1 MNNSRFIQ
9 ATCDTS
15 KAVGRNNGIKVR
27 FSGDGAYTDG
37 STITLPSLPPFG
49 NISDK
54 QMKIFQGYRDHET
67 MHILLSHMKDY
78 SKNKIKS
85 WVDNNEIDKKLTFN
99 CLEDIRIERCANEA
113 YFGMASN
120 IHAVNQ
126 SLGEDIL
133 ETIKEEQEKWKKKG
147 KNVTA
152 ETLYEPL
159 YYAHMVTMARARMT
173 AGFEYDPLFDIY
185 DTASDKWKQFAD
197 RWAQKINSV
206 PTGWT
211 PHGVDQQV
219 SLDGVK
225 EVFSLVP
232 TFIAEVDKLNQ
243 QEQKEKLQQ
252 QLHTQGN
259 NKKKNGKGKGLLV
272 EQQLSDSDN
281 PNQQSEGEEG
291 KEAKDADKSKA
302 ENKSKGTPKGE
313 ADQSQDQGD
322 KADSQEE
329 KKSSFSQGKGMGSE
343 ETQIYRFDKEAAQK
357 ALVND
362 ISAELGS
369 EEDLPYSS
377 KFTEKVNSY
386 EIYYDFRGDLNS
398 DNADKLFS
406 AVKDDV
412 IKAKRGLEIALQA
425 RNDVDMKSGALRGKL
440 DSKRLVE
447 AVTGSPYVY
456 RNRKDGREMDTTVTF
471 LIDTSGSMGKERMF
485 ESTKTAY
492 VLCKA
497 CESVG
502 CRTEIFAFPGHG
514 RDVLFESKA
523 TGAEIFRS
531 LTAIKTLSERI
542 DQPVTKERL
551 EFNSHC
557 GFGYTPIAES
567 VTILLLRQASM
578 LTKKKILIVLTDG
591 DLDSDAKEY
600 LSINCKK
607 FADKNRIHLFGIGLG
622 VTLDTSFADNIK
634 VECGDISRK
643 VLTRM
648 AQIIAEEK

>member
-67 MHILLSHMKDY
+67 MHILLSHMEDY
-78 SKNKIKS
+78 SKNRIKR
-85 WVDNNEIDKKLTFN
+85 WVNHNEIDKKLTFN

-126 SLGEDIL
+126 SLGEDVL
-133 ETIKEEQEKWKKKG
+133 ETIKKEQEKWKKKG
-147 KNVTA
+147 KDVTA

-173 AGFEYDPLFDIY
+173 AGFEYDPLFNIY

-225 EVFSLVP
+225 KVFSLVP
-232 TFIAEVDKLNQ
+232 AFIAEVDKLNQ
-243 QEQKEKLQQ
+243 QQEQKEQQ
-252 QLHTQGN
+252 QQQAQGN
-259 NKKKNGKGKGLLV
+259 NKKKNGKAMLAD
-272 EQQLSDSDN
+272 QQLSASQN
-281 PNQQSEGEEG
+281 PDQQGQSEEG
-291 KEAKDADKSKA
+291 KETRDSNKLKAKDKSKA
-302 ENKSKGTPKGE
+302 DAEVN
-313 ADQSQDQGD
+313 ADQSQAQED
-322 KADSQEE
+322 KADQQKKENTSSSQR
-329 KKSSFSQGKGMGSE
+329 KGMGNE
-343 ETQIYRFDKEAAQK
+343 ETQNYRFDKEAAQK
-357 ALVND
+357 ALVNE
-362 ISAELGS
+362 ISAELSS
-369 EEDLPYSS
+369 EEDFPYSS
-377 KFTEKVNSY
+377 QFTEKVNSY

-398 DNADKLFS
+398 SNADKLFG

-425 RNDVDMKSGALRGKL
+425 RNDVDMKSGVLRGKL

-471 LIDTSGSMGKERMF
+471 LMDTSGSMLMKTMF

-514 RDVLFESKA
+514 RDFIFESKA
-523 TGAEIFRS
+523 TGEKIFKN

-542 DQPVTKERL
+542 DLPVVKGRL
-551 EFNSHC
+551 EFTSHG
-557 GFGYTPIAES
+557 GFGYTPIAEA

-591 DLDSDAKEY
+591 ILYDDAEEY
-600 LSINCKK
+600 LSVNCKK
-607 FADKNRIHLFGIGLG
+607 FADKNGIHLFGIGLG
-622 VTLDTSFADNIK
+622 VELDKAFKDCVK

>member
-67 MHILLSHMKDY
+67 MHILLSHMEDY
-78 SKNKIKS
+78 SKNRIKR
-85 WVDNNEIDKKLTFN
+85 WVNHNEIDKKLTFN
-99 CLEDIRIERCANEA
+99 CLEDMRIERCANEA

-126 SLGEDIL
+126 SLGEDVL
-133 ETIKEEQEKWKKKG
+133 ETIKKEQEKWKKKG
-147 KNVTA
+147 KDVTA

-225 EVFSLVP
+225 KVFSLVP
-232 TFIAEVDKLNQ
+232 AFIAEVDKLNQ
-243 QEQKEKLQQ
+243 QKEKKEQQ
-252 QLHTQGN
+252 QQQAQGN
-259 NKKKNGKGKGLLV
+259 NKKKNGKAML
-272 EQQLSDSDN
+272 EDQQLSASQN
-281 PNQQSEGEEG
+281 PDQQGQSEEG
-291 KEAKDADKSKA
+291 KETRDSNKPKAKDKSKA
-302 ENKSKGTPKGE
+302 DAEVN
-313 ADQSQDQGD
+313 ADQSQAQEG
-322 KADSQEE
+322 KADRQ
-329 KKSSFSQGKGMGSE
+329 KKEITSSSQGKGMENE
-343 ETQIYRFDKEAAQK
+343 ETQNYRFDKEAAQK

-362 ISAELGS
+362 ISAELSS
-369 EEDLPYSS
+369 EEDFPYSS
-377 KFTEKVNSY
+377 QFTEKVNSY
-386 EIYYDFRGDLNS
+386 EIYYSFRGDLNS
-398 DNADKLFS
+398 ANADKLFG

-471 LIDTSGSMGKERMF
+471 LMDTSGSMLMKRMF

-514 RDVLFESKA
+514 GDFIFESKA
-523 TGAEIFRS
+523 TGEKIFKN

-542 DQPVTKERL
+542 DLPVVKGRL
-551 EFNSHC
+551 EFTSHR
-557 GFGYTPIAES
+557 GFGYTPIAEA

-591 DLDSDAKEY
+591 DLYSDAEEY
-600 LSINCKK
+600 LSVNCKK
-607 FADKNRIHLFGIGLG
+607 FADKNGIHLFGIGLG
-622 VTLDTSFADNIK
+622 VELDKAFKDCVK

>member
-27 FSGDGAYTDG
+27 FLGGYAYTDG

-67 MHILLSHMKDY
+67 MHILLSHMEDY
-78 SKNKIKS
+78 SKNRIKR
-85 WVDNNEIDKKLTFN
+85 WVNNNEIDKKLTFN

-126 SLGEDIL
+126 SIGEDVL
-133 ETIKEEQEKWKKKG
+133 ETIKKEQEKWKKKG
-147 KNVTA
+147 KDVTA

-225 EVFSLVP
+225 KVFSLVP
-232 TFIAEVDKLNQ
+232 AFIAEVDKLNQ
-243 QEQKEKLQQ
+243 QKEEKEQQ
-252 QLHTQGN
+252 QQQAQGN
-259 NKKKNGKGKGLLV
+259 NKKKNDKAMLV
-272 EQQLSDSDN
+272 DQQLSASQN
-281 PNQQSEGEEG
+281 PNRQGQGEEG
-291 KEAKDADKSKA
+291 ETKDSNKLKSEDKSKA
-302 ENKSKGTPKGE
+302 DAEGN
-313 ADQSQDQGD
+313 ADQAQEG
-322 KADSQEE
+322 KADQQ
-329 KKSSFSQGKGMGSE
+329 KKENTSSSQGKGMGNE
-343 ETQIYRFDKEAAQK
+343 ETQIYRFDKEEAQK
-357 ALVND
+357 TLVNE
-362 ISAELGS
+362 ISAELDS
-369 EEDLPYSS
+369 EEGLPS
-377 KFTEKVNSY
+377 KFTEEVNSY

-398 DNADKLFS
+398 DNADKLFG
-406 AVKDDV
+406 AVNDDV

-471 LIDTSGSMGKERMF
+471 LMDTSGSMGRERMF

-514 RDVLFESKA
+514 RDVLFESKTA
-523 TGAEIFRS
+523 GAKIFRR

-542 DQPVTKERL
+542 DQPVVKERL
-551 EFNSHC
+551 EFNSHG
-557 GFGYTPIAES
+557 GFGCTPIAEA

-591 DLDSDAKEY
+591 DLYSDAEEY
-600 LSINCKK
+600 LSVNCKK
-607 FADKNRIHLFGIGLG
+607 FADKNGIHLFGIGLG
-622 VTLDTSFADNIK
+622 VEVDKAFKDCVK

-643 VLTRM
+643 ALTRM
-648 AQIIAEEK
+648 AQIISEEK

>member
-27 FSGDGAYTDG
+27 FSGGYAYTDG

-67 MHILLSHMKDY
+67 MHILLSHMEDY
-78 SKNKIKS
+78 SKNRIKR
-85 WVDNNEIDKKLTFN
+85 WVNHNEIDKKLTFN

-126 SLGEDIL
+126 SIGEDVL
-133 ETIKEEQEKWKKKG
+133 ETIKKEQEKWKKKG
-147 KNVTA
+147 KDVTA

-225 EVFSLVP
+225 KVFSLVP
-232 TFIAEVDKLNQ
+232 AFIAEVDKLNQ
-243 QEQKEKLQQ
+243 QKEQKEQQ
-252 QLHTQGN
+252 QQQAQGN
-259 NKKKNGKGKGLLV
+259 NKKKNGKAMLAD
-272 EQQLSDSDN
+272 QQLSASQN
-281 PNQQSEGEEG
+281 PDQQGQSEEG
-291 KEAKDADKSKA
+291 KETRDSNKLKAKDKSKA
-302 ENKSKGTPKGE
+302 DAEGN
-313 ADQSQDQGD
+313 ADQGQAQEG
-322 KADSQEE
+322 KADQQ
-329 KKSSFSQGKGMGSE
+329 KKESTSSSQGKGMGNE

-362 ISAELGS
+362 ISAELDS
-369 EEDLPYSS
+369 EEGLPS
-377 KFTEKVNSY
+377 KFTEVVNSY

-398 DNADKLFS
+398 SNADKLFG

-425 RNDVDMKSGALRGKL
+425 RNDVDMKSGVLRGKL

-456 RNRKDGREMDTTVTF
+456 RNRKGGREMDTTVTF
-471 LIDTSGSMGKERMF
+471 LMDTSGSMLMKTMF

-514 RDVLFESKA
+514 RDVIFESKA
-523 TGAEIFRS
+523 TGGKIFKS
-531 LTAIKTLSERI
+531 LTTIKTLSERI
-542 DQPVTKERL
+542 DLPVVKERL
-551 EFNSHC
+551 EFTSHG
-557 GFGYTPIAES
+557 GFGYTPIAEA

-591 DLDSDAKEY
+591 DLYSDAEEY
-600 LSINCKK
+600 LSVNCKK
-607 FADKNRIHLFGIGLG
+607 FADKNGIHLFGIGLG
-622 VTLDTSFADNIK
+622 VELDKAFKDCVK

-648 AQIIAEEK
+648 AQIVAEEK

>member
-27 FSGDGAYTDG
+27 FSGGYAYTDG

-67 MHILLSHMKDY
+67 MHILLSHMEDY
-78 SKNKIKS
+78 SKNRIKR
-85 WVDNNEIDKKLTFN
+85 WVNHNEIDKKLTFN

-126 SLGEDIL
+126 SIGEDVL
-133 ETIKEEQEKWKKKG
+133 ETIKKEQEKWKKKG
-147 KNVTA
+147 KDVTA

-225 EVFSLVP
+225 KVFSLVP
-232 TFIAEVDKLNQ
+232 AFITEVDKLNQ
-243 QEQKEKLQQ
+243 QQEQKGQQ
-252 QLHTQGN
+252 QQQAQGN
-259 NKKKNGKGKGLLV
+259 NKKKNGKAMLV
-272 EQQLSDSDN
+272 DQQLSASQN
-281 PNQQSEGEEG
+281 PNQQSQSEGG
-291 KEAKDADKSKA
+291 KETKGSNKLKAKDKSKA
-302 ENKSKGTPKGE
+302 DAEVN
-313 ADQSQDQGD
+313 ADQSQAQED
-322 KADSQEE
+322 KADQQ
-329 KKSSFSQGKGMGSE
+329 KKENTSSSQGKGMGNE

-362 ISAELGS
+362 ISAELDS
-369 EEDLPYSS
+369 EEGLPS
-377 KFTEKVNSY
+377 KFTEVVNSY

-398 DNADKLFS
+398 SNADKLFG

-425 RNDVDMKSGALRGKL
+425 RNDVDMKSGVLRGKL

-471 LIDTSGSMGKERMF
+471 LMDTSGSMLMKTMF

-514 RDVLFESKA
+514 RDFIFESKA
-523 TGAEIFRS
+523 TGEKIFKN

-542 DQPVTKERL
+542 DLPVVKERL
-551 EFNSHC
+551 EFTSHG
-557 GFGYTPIAES
+557 GFGYTPIAEA

-591 DLDSDAKEY
+591 DLYSDAEEY
-600 LSINCKK
+600 LSVNCKK
-607 FADKNRIHLFGIGLG
+607 FADKNGIHLFGIGLG
-622 VTLDTSFADNIK
+622 VELDKAFKDCVK

>member
-15 KAVGRNNGIKVR
+15 KAVGRNNGIKVQ

-78 SKNKIKS
+78 SKSKIKS

-133 ETIKEEQEKWKKKG
+133 ETIKKEQEKWKKKG

-232 TFIAEVDKLNQ
+232 AFLAEVDKLNQ
-243 QEQKEKLQQ
+243 QDQKEKLQQ

-329 KKSSFSQGKGMGSE
+329 KKSSFSQGKGMGNE

-362 ISAELGS
+362 ISAELGN

-514 RDVLFESKA
+514 RDVLFESKTA
-523 TGAEIFRS
+523 GEEIFRS

-591 DLDSDAKEY
+591 DLDSNAEEY

-607 FADKNRIHLFGIGLG
+607 FADKNGIHLFGIGLG
-622 VTLDTSFADNIK
+622 VTLDKAFADNIK
-634 VECGDISRK
+634 VECGNLSRK